1 MPCIPPRPGWLR
13 FERKT
18 EAKMSQG
25 DRVVARD
32 WAGASEITLKGER
45 VDRRSMLLVAV
56 RHLCVCLFTCHRS
69 SVPSYPV
76 PALACW
82 LLIRSSDD
90 PITLRNVV
98 TRVSAAWLSVAL
110 TRVDEGR
117 TAALTFL
124 YTDSFCS
131 GSYFRVEDVAWDVE
145 HTVVTGYRLSSQI
158 PRPRSGVRNDAD
170 SAPGRNTIRVPVS
183 TQC

>member
-1 MPCIPPRPGWLR
+1 MPRIPPRPGWLR
-13 FERKT
+13 SERKT
-18 EAKMSQG
+18 EAKMSQ
-25 DRVVARD
+25 DVRAVARD

-45 VDRRSMLLVAV
+45 MDRRSMLFGRCTTSLRLFV
-56 RHLCVCLFTCHRS
+56 HLS

-90 PITLRNVV
+90 PITLRNAV
-98 TRVSAAWLSVAL
+98 TRISAAWLSVAL

-170 SAPGRNTIRVPVS
+170 SAPGRNIIRVPVS